1 MMERNSR
8 ERSGSETDIGEG
20 FGQLSQHERTDQDQK
35 VEHSQSTTENRLFQL
50 FSTELKG
57 DLLVLFHKNPGLIDT
72 FDGVAR
78 RIGRT
83 AKAIQEDVRDLVTI
97 GILRTRQIGAHEV
110 ITFDPSK
117 DDEIQEN
124 IVNRLKGINT
134 KRAA

>member
-1 MMERNSR
+1 V
-8 ERSGSETDIGEG
+8 SGDN
-20 FGQLSQHERTDQDQK
+20 K
-35 VEHSQSTTENRLFQL
+35 LFQML
-50 FSTELKG
+50 FSTEIKG

-97 GILRTRQIGAHEV
+97 GILRTRQIGSHEV

-117 DDEIQEN
+117 DDETQEG
-124 IVNRLKGINT
+124 IVNHLRSIKPS
-134 KRAA
+134 RSA